1 MIKCPK
7 CGNEVDSDDEYC
19 KHCSHKLK
27 KKPITDKKNIIIM
40 ALIIIIT
47 SYNWSYLLFNVHYRT
62 CKSSGCWSGNF

>member
-27 KKPITDKKNIIIM
+27 KETHN
-40 ALIIIIT
+40 
-47 SYNWSYLLFNVHYRT
+47 R
-62 CKSSGCWSGNF
+62 

>member
-27 KKPITDKKNIIIM
+27 KKPITDKKNIIISFNYNNY
-40 ALIIIIT
+40 
-47 SYNWSYLLFNVHYRT
+47 SYNWCYLLFNVHYRT
-62 CKSSGCWSGNF
+62 CKSSGCCSGNF